1 MDKKKLIGLRM
12 KELRKRKGLSQEGL
26 AEKADTSPNYVSRM
40 ERGTE
45 NPTLD
50 MMIKIEKA
58 LGIELWELFDFK
70 HKMSTKDLKNT
81 VKRMAHDIHDEK
93 QLEIIVRVLR
103 AITR

>member
-12 KELRKRKGLSQEGL
+12 KELRKRKGLSQEKL
-26 AEKADTSPNYVSRM
+26 AEKADTSPNYVSRL

-50 MMIKIEKA
+50 MMIKIETA
-58 LGIELWELFDFK
+58 LDIELWELFDYR
-70 HKMSTKDLKNT
+70 HKMPMKDLKNI
-81 VKRMAHDIHDEK
+81 VKRVTQDINDEK
-93 QLEIIVRVLR
+93 QLEIIMRMIR